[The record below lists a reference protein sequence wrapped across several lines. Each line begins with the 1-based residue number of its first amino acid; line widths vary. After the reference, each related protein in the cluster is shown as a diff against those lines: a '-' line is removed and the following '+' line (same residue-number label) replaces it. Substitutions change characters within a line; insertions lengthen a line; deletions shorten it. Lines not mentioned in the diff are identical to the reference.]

1 MPWRTMDVHE
11 QRVEFV
17 VAAARKSK
25 PFLSLCHE
33 FGISRPTGY
42 LWLRRYQRHGVQG
55 IAERSR
61 IPTEVRANCELC
73 LREKVLSWH
82 GTRSIAFCCVTI
94 W

>member
-25 PFLSLCHE
+25 SFRSLCQE

-61 IPTEVRANCELC
+61 KPLQMRRDDNQDPGSKTEPGAP
-73 LREKVLSWH
+73 
-82 GTRSIAFCCVTI
+82 GTRL
-94 W
+94 